1 MELLIEESGKT
12 YGNAC
17 EDYHMLP
24 DCLRYY
30 IAEARAAKDEI
41 IPDYDNKHINMIIK
55 KPLGVVVGYLAWNFP
70 LLNVGYKLG
79 PILASGCTCIIK
91 PSSQTPLSTLYIGEL
106 AIEAGIP
113 AGVINIVTGD
123 DNVVGTIFMHH

>member
-1 MELLIEESGKT
+1 MW
-12 YGNAC
+12 
-17 EDYHMLP
+17 D
-24 DCLRYY
+24 
-30 IAEARAAKDEI
+30 
-41 IPDYDNKHINMIIK
+41 
-55 KPLGVVVGYLAWNFP
+55 
-70 LLNVGYKLG
+70 KLG

-123 DNVVGTIFMHH
+123 DNVVGTILNESKIPQMITLIGSSFTGRKIMQSRQSNFN